1 MKVTQGAKANLN
13 GKVFEQMVIPIFKA
27 NGFEIFTGNELN
39 KKRLTDKPL
48 RYVVKNATYKTIYGE
63 TGRTEFVIV
72 VGKRKIRIE
81 IKYQSVAGSVD
92 EKYPY
97 MLLNAIYQYPEKE
110 VIFIVDGGGY
120 KLGARRWLE
129 TNIKNNWLDFMET
142 GKNIKLMTIIEFMSW
157 FNSECF

>member
-1 MKVTQGAKANLN
+1 MKVTQGAKAKLN

-27 NGFEIFTGNELN
+27 NGFETFTENELN

-72 VGKRKIRIE
+72 VGTRKIRIE

-110 VIFIVDGGGY
+110 VIFIVDGG
-120 KLGARRWLE
+120 R
-129 TNIKNNWLDFMET
+129 I
-142 GKNIKLMTIIEFMSW
+142 
-157 FNSECF
+157 